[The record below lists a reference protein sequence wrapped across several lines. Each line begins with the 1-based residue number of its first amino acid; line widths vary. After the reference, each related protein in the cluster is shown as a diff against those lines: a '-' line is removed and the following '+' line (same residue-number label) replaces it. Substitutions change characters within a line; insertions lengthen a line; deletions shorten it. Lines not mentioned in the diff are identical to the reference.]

1 MSQTITLFGG
11 SGFIGSHVADV
22 LSEQGHRVRIF
33 DRKTS
38 PWLRPDQEMITGDLR
53 DLEAVISAAKGCDTV
68 FNFAG
73 IADIGACDADPVK
86 ATEINVQG
94 CVHTLEAA
102 LKGGARRY
110 VFAST
115 VYVYSDY
122 GSFYRATKQ
131 ACEALI
137 ETYQLERGLDYTI
150 LRFGTLYGRRAD
162 PANRVRR
169 LLEEALETGKIDY
182 KGDGD
187 AEREFIHVRDAA
199 VLTARILD
207 EKYRNR
213 RLVLTGQEKLKIRD
227 LLRTIDELVPGGVK
241 FKCAHT
247 EPAGHYRITP
257 YAYQPRVGHKLIPD
271 DFVDL
276 GQGLLDVIQEMA
288 DRNPEAAKRLDDAK
302 RTRDEAVAPKRGRN

>member
-1 MSQTITLFGG
+1 MSQTIALYGG

-33 DRKTS
+33 DKTPS
-38 PWLRPDQEMITGDLR
+38 PYLRADQEMITGDLL
-53 DLEAVISAAKGCDTV
+53 DLDAVTKAAQECDVV

-73 IADIGACDADPVK
+73 VADIGACDADPVA

-162 PANRVRR
+162 PTNRVRR

-182 KGDGD
+182 RGDGD

-199 VLTARILD
+199 MLTARILD

-213 RLVLTGQEKLKIRD
+213 RLVLTGQEKLTIRD
-227 LLRTIDELVPGGVK
+227 LLRTIDELVPGGVE
-241 FKCAHT
+241 FECADS

-257 YAYQPRVGHKLIPD
+257 YAYQPRVGHKLVPD

-288 DRNPEAAKRLDDAK
+288 DQNPDAARRLDDAK
-302 RTRDEAVAPKRGRN
+302 RALDEARAPRRGEG